1 MDRKTVESL
10 FSHIGDIRC
19 LVIGDLML
27 DEYLW
32 GKAERISPEA
42 PVQVVDVQREELRL
56 GGAGNVVNNLAA
68 LGVRVSVCSVVGED
82 ENGWALL
89 KAFNRHDIAI
99 DAIFRDPSRTTS
111 RKTRVVAAHQ
121 QIVRIDR
128 ETREPLAAGIEEQI
142 CSWIAANVAQFNVV
156 LLSDYHKGVLTQR
169 VIESAINAAQPNAIP
184 VLVDPKGTDF
194 ARYRGVTLLTPNR
207 KEAEVASGIPIR
219 DLESLERAATVIM
232 ESAGLEHLLI
242 TRSEEGMSLFSRTK
256 PAASYSAGEAGGEEG
271 ATQAYNEI
279 RRGAPDDANEL
290 IRLKMT
296 SLHIPTV
303 AREVFDV
310 SGAGD
315 TVLASLAVGVAAGLG
330 MNEAAR
336 LANIAAGIAVGKLGT
351 STVSPAEII
360 DAVALTHSDS
370 DSKIKNLDV
379 LTAIIMAEK
388 GRGKRIVFTNGCFD
402 LLHAGHVKYLQKAR
416 GLGDLLVLGL
426 NSDASVRRLKGEKRP
441 LIVEEERAHILAAL
455 NCIDYV
461 VLFDDDTPLTLIT
474 QLKPDILVKGGDY
487 TSKEVVG
494 REVVEAYGGRVE
506 LVAFVD
512 GKSSTNIIE
521 RVLERYS

>member
-10 FSHIGDIRC
+10 FSRIGDIRC

-68 LGVRVSVCSVVGED
+68 LGAQVAVCSAVGD
-82 ENGWALL
+82 DDNGTALL
-89 KAFNRHDIAI
+89 SVFGQRHVAVE
-99 DAIFRDPSRTTS
+99 AVFRDPDRRTS

-128 ETREPLAAGIEEQI
+128 ESREPLAPAIEDRI
-142 CSWIAANVAQFNVV
+142 CAWIAANAGSFSVI

-169 VIESAINAAQPNAIP
+169 VIASAIDAARASGIP
-184 VLVDPKGTDF
+184 VLVDPKGADF
-194 ARYRGVTLLTPNR
+194 ARYRGVTILTPNR
-207 KEAEVASGIPIR
+207 KEAEVASGVAIR
-219 DLESLERAATVIM
+219 DQESLERAAEAIM
-232 ESAGLEHLLI
+232 AAAGLEHLLV
-242 TRSEEGMSLFSRTK
+242 TRSEEGMSLFSRTG
-256 PAASYSAGEAGGEEG
+256 AAV
-271 ATQAYNEI
+271 
-279 RRGAPDDANEL
+279 
-290 IRLKMT
+290 
-296 SLHIPTV
+296 HIPTV

-315 TVLASLAVGVAAGLG
+315 TVLASLAVGMAAGLG
-330 MNEAAR
+330 MTEAAR
-336 LANIAAGIAVGKLGT
+336 LANIAAGIAVAKLGT
-351 STVSPAEII
+351 STVSPEEIVN
-360 DAVALTHSDS
+360 AVALTHSDS
-370 DSKIKNLDV
+370 DAKIKNPDALA
-379 LTAIIMAEK
+379 AIIAAEK

-441 LIVEEERAHILAAL
+441 LIAEEERAHLLAAL

-461 VLFDDDTPLTLIT
+461 VLFDEDTPLALIT

-487 TSKEVVG
+487 TPDAVVG
-494 REVVEAYGGRVE
+494 KEVVEAYGGRVE